1 MKKRLMDNLGLKIL
15 AFLIAA
21 FMWLIVVNI
30 DNPVTDKTFSGIPVT
45 VMNEEIVTDNNR
57 TYQIIDNTQEVS
69 VTVTAKRSV
78 LNNIKA
84 DDIMAVA
91 DMKEL
96 TLGTQVPIEVTI
108 PGYKYEKAYS
118 TPRNLQVQIDD
129 EAKNNFPITPTTTG
143 TVREGYMVGEMT
155 ANPEKVTLREPKK
168 VINSINKVVAE
179 VDVSGLS
186 ENSTLEAKLVLYD
199 ANNNVIDQTLLANN
213 LGKDGVSVEVTLYQI
228 KSLPVKLDTSQV
240 TAAEGYK
247 VSGITVEPQ
256 EVRVS
261 GEKKDLAGLTEI
273 DVPAEALKVSELTQR
288 TEKTVD
294 ISPYLP
300 EGVTLA
306 DENASNVVVS
316 ISIEQPGAKIF
327 EVSTSSIMVNN
338 LTDGLQVSYDSTVD
352 LEIQI
357 KSPSAV
363 LDVFSI
369 AKKVSIDLKDYTA
382 PGTYRV
388 PVTVELPD
396 GCSLVNEVSV
406 EVVLEEADSNAPAGE

>member
-155 ANPEKVTLREPKK
+155 ANPEKVTLRGPEK

-357 KSPSAV
+357 KGPSAV